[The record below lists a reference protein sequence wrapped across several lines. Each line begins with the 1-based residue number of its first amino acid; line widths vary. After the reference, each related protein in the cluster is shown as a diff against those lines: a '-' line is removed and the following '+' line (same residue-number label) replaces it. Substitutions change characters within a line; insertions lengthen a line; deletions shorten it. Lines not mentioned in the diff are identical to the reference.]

1 MDTAN
6 EQLTLP
12 GLLLETRQQTPP
24 EYITRRSKAEN
35 KKTAPDFIFG
45 NERTLRHLRA
55 RMHKC
60 WVDTELAASIIDS
73 NPELPS
79 TDLEIEGSYGAPDN
93 TSTK

>member
-35 KKTAPDFIFG
+35 KKNST
-45 NERTLRHLRA
+45 RLHLWQRA
-55 RMHKC
+55 HITTFTRMHKC